1 VERASCGLVFAG
13 GHRVKPSF
21 SRWSAPLGIYVYRL
35 QREREFLLCRRAQCF
50 FEVDFTRVE
59 VTFDDWA
66 SSLSLKVSAGA
77 TERRLSPG
85 ANSSSLLL
93 AFHFGS
99 VNEGARDGL
108 VERRARIK
116 VRRCLHVRFGEGP
129 LGGEDLTDE
138 VVVGRALRL
147 PAGAV

>member
-1 VERASCGLVFAG
+1 M
-13 GHRVKPSF
+13 
-21 SRWSAPLGIYVYRL
+21 
-35 QREREFLLCRRAQCF
+35 
-50 FEVDFTRVE
+50 
-59 VTFDDWA
+59 
-66 SSLSLKVSAGA
+66 
-77 TERRLSPG
+77 ERRLSPG

-93 AFHFGS
+93 AFERVAVHD
-99 VNEGARDGL
+99 GARDGL